1 MTSESW
7 HTDDLYDEI
16 DREAEA
22 YFRQRRGWTL
32 RRVLLL
38 ILVLFLIVALL
49 VYWLLPALEF
59 WLMPA
64 PTLPLQP
71 ALTI

>member
-22 YFRQRRGWTL
+22 CFRQRRGWTL

-38 ILVLFLIVALL
+38 ILVLFLIV
-49 VYWLLPALEF
+49 PC
-59 WLMPA
+59 
-64 PTLPLQP
+64 
-71 ALTI
+71 